1 MFCPEGFHLIHEI
14 EAMAHNIVDAKLPW
28 LPPEIAVKFA
38 EKENYSKL
46 DAYEDKW
53 NNSQQY
59 LLFRLVDNFLDAV
72 KDIWICPARG
82 NPLKFSKAVLLPT
95 TSGFLSLGGTVH
107 LRGSD
112 YFTFRET
119 EYASVD
125 TTYWVIDKNK
135 DSRRTVDLSEF
146 HGWSLCIKAE
156 DFPTSGAQLLKVTGL
171 FPSASD
177 ASSKGRPPHAS
188 NEAFNYLS
196 IHFPNGTGA
205 STLKEVL
212 RKGNGYKLFSEKTLE
227 RAMRKYNDQILT
239 K

>member
-95 TSGFLSLGGTVH
+95 TSGFLSRSDTGN
-107 LRGSD
+107 LRGND

-135 DSRRTVDLSEF
+135 DSRRPVDLSEF

-156 DFPTSGAQLLKVTGL
+156 DFPKSEAKLLKVTGL

-177 ASSKGRPPHAS
+177 SSSKGRPPTEL
-188 NEAFNYLS
+188 NEALNLLS

-212 RKGNGYKLFSEKTLE
+212 RKGNGYKLFSAKTLE

>member
-95 TSGFLSLGGTVH
+95 TSGFLSRSDTGN
-107 LRGSD
+107 LRGND

-156 DFPTSGAQLLKVTGL
+156 DFPKSEAKLLKVTGL

-177 ASSKGRPPHAS
+177 ASSKGRPPAEL
-188 NEAFNYLS
+188 NEALNLLS
-196 IHFPNGTGA
+196 IHFPNGTSA
-205 STLKEVL
+205 LTVKEVWG
-212 RKGNGYKLFSEKTLE
+212 KVNGYNLFSEKTLA
-227 RAMRKYNDQILT
+227 RAMRKYNDQMLT